1 MSIYQLRKRSVDI
14 INYVKNFDW
23 RSLQKIL
30 KKNFVK
36 SDCDAEI
43 FIISIITK
51 ENYFFSIFTFAIILS
66 YKNLQKNTNAHFD
79 VNF

>member
-1 MSIYQLRKRSVDI
+1 MSIYQLRKRSVYI

-23 RSLQKIL
+23 RSLQKIK

-36 SDCDAEI
+36 SVCDAEI